1 MSGFI
6 PNGRGSPGS
15 MSWLFVVP
23 PNKKQGLL
31 ASEPGKFFTSDH
43 YRGFPAVLVYLDC
56 VDEWEFRSLLTGGL
70 AMPGSSSIA
79 TAARKKQLN
88 PPLSAAIY
96 GT

>member
-23 PNKKQGLL
+23 PNKKEGLL

-56 VDEWEFRSLLTGGL
+56 ADEWEIRSLLTG
-70 AMPGSSSIA
+70 AWRCQA
-79 TAARKKQLN
+79 
-88 PPLSAAIY
+88 PLVLRRQQGKNS
-96 GT
+96 